1 VSAPRSIDVPG
12 SDTSRGHTQISSRA
26 MTRVVSAVAA
36 EALGVAP
43 GQVSVDLEE
52 SAGSLDVTVR
62 TPLKAVPDEAGD
74 PADSAGADGTGAD
87 STGADSTGSDS
98 TETRTGQAQQQVR
111 DTVGELTG
119 VPIGDVTVR
128 LTKPLLHLPG
138 QGD

>member
-1 VSAPRSIDVPG
+1 MSAPRSIDVPG

-62 TPLKAVPDEAGD
+62 TPLKAVPDEPGD
-74 PADSAGADGTGAD
+74 AADSTGAD
-87 STGADSTGSDS
+87 STGADSTGSTGSDS
-98 TETRTGQAQQQVR
+98 SETRTGQAQQQVR

-138 QGD
+138 QGA

>member
-1 VSAPRSIDVPG
+1 MSAPRSVDVPG

-36 EALGVAP
+36 EALGVTT

-62 TPLKAVPDEAGD
+62 APLKAVPDEPGDAADTAGND
-74 PADSAGADGTGAD
+74 T
-87 STGADSTGSDS
+87 
-98 TETRTGQAQQQVR
+98 TETRTEQAEQQVR
-111 DTVGELTG
+111 DSVGELTG
-119 VPIGDVTVR
+119 VPLGGVTVR
-128 LTKPLLHLPG
+128 LTKPLLRLPG